1 MKILFLGDYSGLH
14 GCLHRELRR
23 RGYSVT
29 LVSDG
34 CGYMRT
40 SSDVALVRNSGV
52 FGAVGYVG
60 RILANM
66 PRWRG
71 YDVVQLSSTIFFSLR
86 PSRIRAIFDWLR
98 RHNRAVC
105 LTSMS
110 LDACLVKNLDSGGLF
125 RYSEFRIGSELSPLQ
140 KACPGLVG
148 EWTTDEMMNHCE
160 YIYSKVDAVMPVLY
174 EYWLNARY
182 CNTSKVFYTG
192 IPIDFSTLP
201 PVREAARGCGRL
213 KLFLGRKTDYMLHK
227 GTDML
232 LEAARKVVADYP
244 DRCELALAENMSL
257 DEYLRRL
264 AGSDIVL
271 DQIYSYTPATN
282 ALQAMAMGKVAVSGG
297 EPEYY
302 RFIGEDSLLPVVN
315 VTPRYDDI
323 VSALS
328 ALVSDRQHVA
338 ALGAMGPA
346 FVKKHNDVG
355 LVADRF
361 VNAWNEILGGK

>member
-40 SSDVALVRNSGV
+40 GSDVALVRNTGLP
-52 FGAVGYVG
+52 GAVGYVG

-86 PSRIRAIFDWLR
+86 PSRIRAIFDWLI

-148 EWTTDEMMNHCE
+148 EWTTDEMMSHCE

-174 EYWLNARY
+174 EYWVNARY
-182 CNTSKVFYTG
+182 CNTAKVFYTG

-201 PVREAARGCGRL
+201 PVHEPERGGRL

-244 DRCELALAENMSL
+244 DKCELELAENMSL

-315 VTPRYDDI
+315 VTPHYDDI

-328 ALVSDRQHVA
+328 GLVADRQHVA

-346 FVKKHNDVG
+346 FVKKHNEVG

>member
-40 SSDVALVRNSGV
+40 GSDVALVRNPGLP
-52 FGAVGYVG
+52 GAVGYVG

-86 PSRIRAIFDWLR
+86 PSRIRAIFDWLI

-148 EWTTDEMMNHCE
+148 EWTTDEMMSHCE

-174 EYWLNARY
+174 EYWVNARY
-182 CNTSKVFYTG
+182 CNTAKVFYTG

-201 PVREAARGCGRL
+201 PVHEPERGGRL

-244 DRCELALAENMSL
+244 DKCELELAENMSL

-264 AGSDIVL
+264 AG
-271 DQIYSYTPATN
+271 
-282 ALQAMAMGKVAVSGG
+282 
-297 EPEYY
+297 
-302 RFIGEDSLLPVVN
+302 
-315 VTPRYDDI
+315 
-323 VSALS
+323 
-328 ALVSDRQHVA
+328 
-338 ALGAMGPA
+338 
-346 FVKKHNDVG
+346 
-355 LVADRF
+355 
-361 VNAWNEILGGK
+361 